1 MRRLV
6 LAMVCTVAIALMV
19 TAAAAPMEPAPFDG
33 KGRVVFSCSGCPQ
46 QPSGPSLYVVNAS
59 GTGFR
64 RIETP
69 RLSPHGPELP
79 PSAYSELYGL
89 DWS

>member
-33 KGRVVFSCSGCPQ
+33 KGRVVF
-46 QPSGPSLYVVNAS
+46 
-59 GTGFR
+59 
-64 RIETP
+64 
-69 RLSPHGPELP
+69 
-79 PSAYSELYGL
+79 
-89 DWS
+89 